1 MYIYGYFMSSFYKD
15 ELYENTLS
23 QGELFG
29 DYVCYWIILTILNH
43 NIPDPNALGK
53 HKVTIVD
60 MSQGYLI

>member
-1 MYIYGYFMSSFYKD
+1 MYIYRYFMSSFYKD
-15 ELYENTLS
+15 ELYENAVS

-29 DYVCYWIILTILNH
+29 DYICYWIILIILNH
-43 NIPDPNALGK
+43 NVPDPNALGK